1 MIRPRARRDFI
12 LDTGAV
18 IRFASDYVGFL
29 HWLAAIESQYD
40 EPIVLIPGPVLSEC
54 ITGDDRID
62 FGINRVR
69 SAIANQAAVRQSK
82 PLLPTELT
90 FARSGV
96 LRTLA
101 IAARPDGPKTRIS
114 PTDAQIVAL
123 AEERSLYGPVTI
135 ITGDPRDIR
144 LLVEVTGARNIGVQ
158 AV

>member
-18 IRFASDYVGFL
+18 IHFASDYAGFL
-29 HWLAAIESQYD
+29 QWLAAIELQYAG
-40 EPIVLIPGPVLSEC
+40 PVVLIPGPVLSEC
-54 ITGDDRID
+54 ITGDDRTD

-69 SAIANQAAVRQSK
+69 IAVTNQATAKTK
-82 PLLPTELT
+82 PLLPTEMT

-135 ITGDPRDIR
+135 ITGDPSDIQ
-144 LLVEVTGARNIGVQ
+144 LLIEVTGARNIGVQ
-158 AV
+158 VV